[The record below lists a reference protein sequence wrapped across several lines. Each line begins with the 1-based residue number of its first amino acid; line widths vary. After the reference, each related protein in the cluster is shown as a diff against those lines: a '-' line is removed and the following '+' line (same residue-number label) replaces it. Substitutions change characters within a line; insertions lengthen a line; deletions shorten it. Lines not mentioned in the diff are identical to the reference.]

1 MHVQQIGGHVDAT
14 AGSATAT
21 GESADFVAEAMGPA
35 HLPRPADA
43 SATVAISGERCYC
56 EQAFIDRERRAQL
69 EPFDSA
75 DPYAGTLA
83 RWFGVSSRE
92 LDTILREL

>member
-1 MHVQQIGGHVDAT
+1 MDAT
-14 AGSATAT
+14 AESVTATA
-21 GESADFVAEAMGPA
+21 ESADFVAEAMGPA
-35 HLPRPADA
+35 HVPRPACA
-43 SATVAISGERCYC
+43 SIAVAISGERCYC
-56 EQAFIDRERRAQL
+56 EQAFIDHERRALL

-75 DPYAGTLA
+75 NAYAGTLA